1 MLSPYAQAVSL
12 STHNISMARE
22 AYRGPGSVVGELGA
36 DNGTMLI
43 IYCLHLRQPVLNPIA
58 KHSSWTLRGEFL
70 WG

>member
-43 IYCLHLRQPVLNPIA
+43 IYCLH
-58 KHSSWTLRGEFL
+58 F
-70 WG
+70 

>member
-43 IYCLHLRQPVLNPIA
+43 IYCLHFKATRIKPDCQ
-58 KHSSWTLRGEFL
+58 TF
-70 WG
+70 